1 MKRILTVGFL
11 LPIAIIAIG
20 QGTVNFQNVT
30 GTAGPG
36 GSAHVTNIL
45 TGTRVVAGTTF
56 VAQLYYGASGASAN
70 QLIAV
75 TNPPIGFNQAGLF
88 SGGVRNL
95 DAAVVGI
102 CATGARTVTLQVR
115 SWQASL
121 GPTWESA
128 LSCSGNGLV
137 MGTSAIFSLVAG
149 NPCTVPAGTP
159 ANLSGLR
166 GFNLNPCT
174 PQPPT
179 YVLNVNDVAVG
190 EGLYGTNTAVFT
202 VSLSPASAQT
212 VTVNYATLDGT
223 ATAATDYV
231 PVSGTVTFTAGQTN
245 RTITVPLIQDLFA
258 EGDEVFFLT
267 LSNPTGGA
275 TLGRAQGLCTISDL
289 YLTALG
295 FHVDVSFASAL
306 NQHYRVESSVDTT
319 NWVTV
324 PGAAD
329 VLGTGGTKTIVHSNA
344 ACNPTRTYRVRLLP

>member
-11 LPIAIIAIG
+11 LPVAIIAIG
-20 QGTVNFQNVT
+20 QGTVNFQNIT
-30 GTAGPG
+30 GTA
-36 GSAHVTNIL
+36 GSAHVTNTL

-75 TNPPIGFNQAGLF
+75 TNPPVGYVQAGLF
-88 SGGVRNL
+88 TGGVRNL
-95 DAAVVGI
+95 DPAVIGS

-149 NPCTVPAGTP
+149 NPCTVPASPP

-174 PQPPT
+174 PPPP
-179 YVLNVNDVAVG
+179 VLSVNDITVG
-190 EGLYGTNTAVFT
+190 EGLYGTNVAVFT
-202 VSLSPASAQT
+202 ISLSPPPAQT
-212 VTVNYATLDGT
+212 ITFNYATLDGT
-223 ATAATDYV
+223 ATANTDYI
-231 PVSGTVTFTAGQTN
+231 PVSGTITFTAGQTN
-245 RTITVPLIQDLFA
+245 RTISVPLIQDGVA
-258 EGDEVFFLT
+258 EGNEVFFLN
-267 LSNPTGGA
+267 LSNPQPGGA
-275 TLGRAQGLCTISDL
+275 AILGKPQGTCTINDL

-329 VLGTGGTKTIVHSNA
+329 VLGTGSTKTIVHSNA